1 MGVSSMLGDEG
12 KHMDRATIA
21 FTAVYLKSQHGYV
34 GFVEELPGVNSQG
47 RTIDEA
53 RANLQRLAA
62 IVFDEER
69 SQAEEM
75 LRGKEVVREEFLI
88 PVRPLARLEA

>member
-1 MGVSSMLGDEG
+1 
-12 KHMDRATIA
+12 MDQATIA
-21 FTAVYLKSQHGYV
+21 FTAVYLKSQYGYV

-75 LRGKEVVREEFLI
+75 LRGKEVVREEFRI

>member
-1 MGVSSMLGDEG
+1 
-12 KHMDRATIA
+12 MDRATIA
-21 FTAVYLKSQHGYV
+21 FTAVYLKSAHGYI

-69 SQAEEM
+69 AQAEEM
-75 LRGKEVVREEFLI
+75 LLGKEVVREEFFVPI
-88 PVRPLARLEA
+88 RPLAHIEA

>member
-1 MGVSSMLGDEG
+1 
-12 KHMDRATIA
+12 MDRATIA
-21 FTAVYLKSQHGYV
+21 FTAVYFRAQHGYV

-69 SQAEEM
+69 AHAEEM
-75 LRGKEVVREEFLI
+75 IEGKDVVREEF
-88 PVRPLARLEA
+88 VFEVAAGARTL